1 MIEVLV
7 EVDSAATRFG
17 AVVRDESIWRA
28 VEAAKA
34 RYPVSEGRAVY
45 PIEPETFFVQG
56 YLTPACSFEVKMSE
70 SAAG

>member
-17 AVVRDESIWRA
+17 VVRDESIWRA

-56 YLTPACSFEVKMSE
+56 YITPACSFEVKMSE